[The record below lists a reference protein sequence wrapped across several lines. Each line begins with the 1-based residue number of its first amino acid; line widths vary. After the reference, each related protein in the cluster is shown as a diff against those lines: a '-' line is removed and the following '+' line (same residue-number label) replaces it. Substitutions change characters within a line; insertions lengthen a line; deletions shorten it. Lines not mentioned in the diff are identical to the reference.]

1 MSYMGTSTDER
12 GRLYLPKEIRE
23 RYGENYRVVQMP
35 THVALLPI
43 DDDPLEGLREAVGD
57 ALKGKNI
64 DELREEAL
72 RTAIVEEEIA
82 DHEQRATGGE

>member
-1 MSYMGTSTDER
+1 MGTCTDER

-43 DDDPLEGLREAVGD
+43 DDDPLKGLREAVGD
-57 ALKGKNI
+57 ALKGKDIN
-64 DELREEAL
+64 ELREEAL

-82 DHEQRATGGE
+82 DHEQRAPGE

>member
-1 MSYMGTSTDER
+1 MGTSTDER

-43 DDDPLEGLREAVGD
+43 DDDPLEGQREAVGD
-57 ALKGKNI
+57 ALKEKDI

-72 RTAIVEEEIA
+72 WTAKSDVEEEIA
-82 DHEQRATGGE
+82 DHEQRAPGGE

>member
-1 MSYMGTSTDER
+1 MGTSTDER

-43 DDDPLEGLREAVGD
+43 DDEPLEGLREAVGD
-57 ALKGKNI
+57 ALKGKDI
-64 DELREEAL
+64 DELREGAL
-72 RTAIVEEEIA
+72 RTAKGDVEEEIA
-82 DHEQRATGGE
+82 DREQRAPGGE

>member
-1 MSYMGTSTDER
+1 MGTSTDER

-57 ALKGKNI
+57 ALKGKDI

-72 RTAIVEEEIA
+72 RTAKSDVEEKIA
-82 DHEQRATGGE
+82 DHEQRATGEE